1 MLRASARTP
10 DRRCGSIR
18 LSILPSWLIGIVVL
32 LQLRILLLSGI
43 VILLR
48 LRILL
53 LSGIVVLLRLRIL
66 LLSGIVVLLRW
77 WILPLA
83 GIAVGTRDPGAI
95 LIVRAVG
102 AALRR
107 GNRSVRI
114 TWVISIAGAVDA
126 DGGIICVPIRN
137 AITGVNASAVK
148 SAIDRP
154 PVRAWSDVA
163 AAIVARAGRVT
174 APSVVSAGD
183 RKALSPG
190 ITAFAGRTPRSVV
203 AATAGKTLTAVTPHG
218 SSGGAI
224 APGSRPATA
233 ILGQADCRYRSRQ
246 KRANHKGG
254 RCESLEHTR
263 RSPFS
268 RTS

>member
-1 MLRASARTP
+1 VFRASARAP

-32 LQLRILLLSGI
+32 LRLRILLLTGI
-43 VILLR
+43 VVLLR

-83 GIAVGTRDPGAI
+83 GIAVGTRDPGTI

-102 AALRR
+102 AGLRR

-114 TWVISIAGAVDA
+114 TWVISIAGAVDV
-126 DGGIICVPIRN
+126 DGGIISVPIRN

-154 PVRAWSDVA
+154 PVRAW
-163 AAIVARAGRVT
+163 GERVT

-203 AATAGKTLTAVTPHG
+203 AATAGKTLTAVTSHG
-218 SSGGAI
+218 SSGGAT
-224 APGSRPATA
+224 APGSRPTTA

-246 KRANHKGG
+246 QRANHKGG
-254 RCESLEHTR
+254 RCDSLEHTR

-268 RTS
+268 LTS